1 MEAGVEDLL
10 DLLGDEE
17 QEQHHARGGVK
28 VIGDLISAFV
38 SKNSAEEEDKRR
50 GEMEETSQ
58 KQEEKDGKFEENEKS
73 PSEEGGGLG
82 LGLMDDL
89 ISHLP
94 AASDIVVAAP
104 PNDEASILIHS
115 VVHE

>member
-1 MEAGVEDLL
+1 MEDGVEDLL

-17 QEQHHARGGVK
+17 QEQHHARGGV
-28 VIGDLISAFV
+28 IGDLISAFV
-38 SKNSAEEEDKRR
+38 SKNSAEEEDKGRQ
-50 GEMEETSQ
+50 EMEETSQ

-73 PSEEGGGLG
+73 PSEEGGGFG

-89 ISHLP
+89 VSHLP